1 MPPERTP
8 RAHVE
13 AFISAVGRR
22 RLLLH
27 VSAGI
32 ALAAITG
39 LILGLI
45 ASTAD
50 APRLAQSRIPV
61 ALLAGVAVIGLTHR
75 YRNRRASAAAIERS
89 IPACRNLIV
98 TAEELERHPARA
110 STDITTR
117 VFAAAH
123 AALGTSRARDVV
135 PMHWTAGLLVAGVA
149 AGILW
154 APAGERA
161 IQQAVARVAD
171 ALPSVTSPRVRVR
184 IEPPA
189 YSGRPT
195 ATLDSPTRIEVLEG
209 SRITFVLNGGGRVRF
224 GNAPVDAPMM
234 ARESGY
240 FAVESESPVNGT
252 GTGAGAGTMLIPL
265 NVVRDR
271 VPSVRIEAPGKDLF
285 LATGDRSV
293 PVTIH
298 ASDDLA
304 LERVELRYT
313 KVSGTGEQFE
323 FVEGTLPVRLQRTSS
338 REWQASGELALGAL
352 RLGPGDSLVY
362 RAVAQDGRQGAAGTA
377 ASDTYFVEIAGPGQ
391 VALEGVDMPP
401 ELERYAMSQQMI
413 VLKLERLRP
422 RVPALSR
429 EALVEETAGISA
441 EQRTVRANFVFLLG
455 GHVED
460 EEVEAEQSHEIQEG
474 RLENTAR
481 KDINAAIS
489 HMTRVEQGLTA
500 VNVSGAIPPA
510 RAAVEALQRAFGK
523 SRYLLRSLAVRSRLD
538 PSRRLTGNLAE
549 AGNWQRPQPQVDERE
564 GESARQL
571 LERLVDAAGAMRSG
585 RRLAPRELESLAEV
599 ALTIDTAS
607 AVWQDVAARLLEAHD
622 VRALEDVIAKVAPQA
637 QRGALPR
644 TSLASPSS
652 SVGRAF
658 SLERQR

>member
-1 MPPERTP
+1 MPPERSP
-8 RAHVE
+8 RAHVQ

-27 VSAGI
+27 VAAGI

-45 ASTAD
+45 AAMAG
-50 APRLAQSRIPV
+50 APRVAQYRIPV
-61 ALLAGVAVIGLTHR
+61 SLLVGVAAIGLTHR
-75 YRNRRASAAAIERS
+75 YRHRRASAAAIERS

-98 TAEELERHPARA
+98 TAEELERHPGRA
-110 STDITTR
+110 STVITPR

-123 AALGTSRARDVV
+123 AALGSSRAGDVV
-135 PMHWTAGLLVAGVA
+135 PLFWIAGLFVAAVA
-149 AGILW
+149 AGLLW
-154 APAGERA
+154 APAGQRA
-161 IQQAVARVAD
+161 VQQAVARVAD
-171 ALPSVTSPRVRVR
+171 ALPSVASSRVRVR

-189 YSGRPT
+189 YSGQVA
-195 ATLDSPTRIEVLEG
+195 ATLDSPTRIDALEG
-209 SRITFVLNGGGRVRF
+209 SRITFVLSGGGRVRF
-224 GNAPVDAPMM
+224 GNAPVDAPML

-240 FAVESESPVNGT
+240 FAVESNSTASGT
-252 GTGAGAGTMLIPL
+252 GTMLIPL
-265 NVVRDR
+265 SVVRDR

-285 LATGDRSV
+285 LASGGRSV

-304 LERVELRYT
+304 LEKVELRYT

-323 FVEGTLPVRLQRTSS
+323 FVEGALPVRLQRTSA
-338 REWQASGELALGAL
+338 REWRASGELALEAL

-362 RAVAQDGRQGAAGTA
+362 RAVAQDGRPGAAGTA
-377 ASDTYFVEIAGPGQ
+377 ASDTYFIEIAGPGQ

-413 VLKLERLRP
+413 VLKLERLQP
-422 RVPALSR
+422 RVSGMSR
-429 EALVEETAGISA
+429 EAVVEETAGIAA

-500 VNVSGAIPPA
+500 VNVPGAIPPA

-549 AGNWQRPQPQVDERE
+549 AGNWQRPQSQVDERE

-571 LERLVDAAGAMRSG
+571 LERLVNAAGVMRSG
-585 RRLAPRELESLAEV
+585 RQLPARELESLAEA

-607 AVWQDVAARLLEAHD
+607 AVWQDVAARLLEAND
-622 VRALEDVIAKVAPQA
+622 VQALESVIAKVAPQA

-644 TSLASPSS
+644 TVLAAPSS

-658 SLERQR
+658 SVERRR